1 MTVRDIDNR
10 YTTIERL
17 ALSQGERDLADACDQ
32 TGQSEI
38 DAELV
43 QQKLLDI
50 IYMASRTVDGYLLK
64 HMTIPIPE
72 TITALTV
79 GTSITMTNGS
89 HAVVGVGTLFLTEL
103 TEGDEIY
110 LVDDENYWFG
120 VVDSITDDLNLV
132 LKYQYNGLTVIAT
145 IANKRQIVVP
155 GWVELHARNY
165 ALYEVWR
172 LRGRKDEDNPWAE
185 DRENSRLALVDF
197 QRSKQKFLD
206 GTTVRKNNPVQG
218 EKEYSDR
225 VMTQTSLGDYTS
237 PPY

>member
-1 MTVRDIDNR
+1 MTARDISNR

-17 ALSQGERDLADACDQ
+17 VLSQGERDLADACDR

-50 IYMASRTVDGYLLK
+50 VYMASRTVDGYLLK

-72 TITALTV
+72 VLTALTV
-79 GTSITMTNGS
+79 ATSITMTNGS
-89 HAVVGVGTLFLTEL
+89 HAVVGVGTTFLTDL
-103 TEGDEIY
+103 TEGDEVY
-110 LVDDENYWFG
+110 AVDDEDYWFV
-120 VVDSITDDLNLV
+120 VVDSVTDDLNFV
-132 LKYQYNGLTVIAT
+132 AKYQYNGITVVAT
-145 IANKRQIVVP
+145 EANKRQITVP
-155 GWVELHARNY
+155 GWVELHVRNY

-172 LRGRKDEDNPWAE
+172 LRGRKEEDNPWGD

-206 GTTVRKNNPVQG
+206 GGTIRKNNPVRG
-218 EKEYSDR
+218 NKEYADR
-225 VMTQTSLGDYTS
+225 VMTQTSMRDFTS

>member
-1 MTVRDIDNR
+1 MTARDISNR

-17 ALSQGERDLADACDQ
+17 VLSQGERDLADACDR
-32 TGQSEI
+32 TGQSKI

-72 TITALTV
+72 VITALTV

-89 HAVVGVGTLFLTEL
+89 HAVTGILTTFLTDL
-103 TEGDEIY
+103 TDGDEIY
-110 LVDDENYWFG
+110 LVDDEDYWFG
-120 VVDSITDDLNLV
+120 VVDTVTDDLNLV
-132 LKYQYNGLTVIAT
+132 LKYQYNGITTVAT
-145 IANKRQIVVP
+145 EANRRQITVP
-155 GWVELHARNY
+155 GWVELHTRNY

-172 LRGRKDEDNPWAE
+172 LRGRKIEDNPWGD

-206 GTTVRKNNPVQG
+206 GGTIRKNNPVRG
-218 EKEYSDR
+218 DKEYADR
-225 VMTQTSLGDYTS
+225 VMTKTSMRDYTS